1 MGQVRGTAQG
11 REQVVRGVRGVEG
24 REEGMWEGGGGQNE
38 SCEGRDGGGGSG
50 FHVWRR
56 GEREDA
62 VREQRWRRRRR
73 RPQGQPRRTRVAA
86 ARQESGMQREGGLV
100 CGAAGGCPDEC
111 GQWNAASPPALPP
124 PTAATAQRGWEYT
137 GLCRPRVKAGDAG
150 RRGGAQPTQAMAA
163 AGPALLRRRSAPVS
177 GPRKSTAAGAAEK
190 DRRGERGGQETV
202 AGEGRGRGRERGKR
216 GEQRGRGSRRR
227 V

>member
-1 MGQVRGTAQG
+1 MGSMFGG
-11 REQVVRGVRGVEG
+11 EG
-24 REEGMWEGGGGQNE
+24 RERTQCGSGGGG
-38 SCEGRDGGGGSG
+38 GGGGG
-50 FHVWRR
+50 RR
-56 GEREDA
+56 ASPGAGQRAPEARGHGEG
-62 VREQRWRRRRR
+62 RRKATESTSKG
-73 RPQGQPRRTRVAA
+73 PTRVAA